1 MWQFKCKLAA
11 GLRYKIDRGLRR
23 PISAR
28 WGHPVLDILTSSSS
42 SSSSS
47 ASPSSPSSSSPS
59 LSFGL
64 YHERYSQSPLS
75 DKSRQDRPQQW
86 AALNQPSN
94 TASARDLYVV
104 GRIWVY
110 LYLGVF
116 PLQCGVDGVNLIG
129 IPGSLAVRTSVS
141 PLSSK
146 APTPRNTKFKRNT
159 TTQEGG
165 IHKYQNT
172 GRWKRETHNVSNC
185 TIVGFWI

>member
-1 MWQFKCKLAA
+1 MWQFKCKLVA

-28 WGHPVLDILTSSSS
+28 WGHPVPDILTSSSS
-42 SSSSS
+42 SL
-47 ASPSSPSSSSPS
+47 SSPASTSLPSSSPS

-146 APTPRNTKFKRNT
+146 APTP
-159 TTQEGG
+159 
-165 IHKYQNT
+165 
-172 GRWKRETHNVSNC
+172 
-185 TIVGFWI
+185 

>member
-1 MWQFKCKLAA
+1 MKNQSGTIKTNLELYRVVKGGSGGYRRLPGGSDDFSLQT
-11 GLRYKIDRGLRR
+11 DRHF
-23 PISAR
+23 I
-28 WGHPVLDILTSSSS
+28 IIYI
-42 SSSSS
+42 
-47 ASPSSPSSSSPS
+47 SSSPS
-59 LSFGL
+59 LSFAL

-129 IPGSLAVRTSVS
+129 IPGSLALRTSVS

-185 TIVGFWI
+185 TIVGFWIYSR

>member
-1 MWQFKCKLAA
+1 MWQFKCKLVA

-28 WGHPVLDILTSSSS
+28 WGHPVPDILTSSSS

-47 ASPSSPSSSSPS
+47 ASASSPSSSSPS

-129 IPGSLAVRTSVS
+129 IPGSLALRTSVS